1 MTKNS
6 HFHENFCI
14 NRIDGK
20 TNCFEPISQLGES
33 QVELTQIF
41 ISTAGMAGSYASGD
55 AKVHGLD
62 VQKWDQVGVVE
73 GRKYTIFSRVLVH

>member
-1 MTKNS
+1 MAKNS
-6 HFHENFCI
+6 HFHEKFCI

-20 TNCFEPISQLGES
+20 TDWFKAISQLGES
-33 QVELTQIF
+33 WVVPHIY

-73 GRKYTIFSRVLVH
+73 GRKYTIFSGVLVH